1 MPLKEELLSFN
12 LKMSKN
18 SSNHRSFENFF
29 AEKKIQIIIL
39 GALNCEIIF
48 ALLKIKR
55 KRKIDQRGLDP
66 LELHQQFKL
75 NDGGDTAVV

>member
-1 MPLKEELLSFN
+1 
-12 LKMSKN
+12 MSKN

-66 LELHQQFKL
+66 LELLQQFKL
-75 NDGGDTAVV
+75 NDGADTAVV

>member
-18 SSNHRSFENFF
+18 SCNHRSFENFF
-29 AEKKIQIIIL
+29 SEKKIQIIL
-39 GALNCEIIF
+39 GDLKCEIIF

-66 LELHQQFKL
+66 LELLQQFKL

>member
-1 MPLKEELLSFN
+1 
-12 LKMSKN
+12 MSKN

-29 AEKKIQIIIL
+29 SEKKIQMIIL
-39 GALNCEIIF
+39 GEIIF
-48 ALLKIKR
+48 TLLKIKR

-66 LELHQQFKL
+66 LELLQQFKL

>member
-1 MPLKEELLSFN
+1 
-12 LKMSKN
+12 MSKN

-29 AEKKIQIIIL
+29 SEKKIQIIIL
-39 GALNCEIIF
+39 GALKCEIF

-66 LELHQQFKL
+66 LELLQQFKL

>member
-1 MPLKEELLSFN
+1 
-12 LKMSKN
+12 MSRNASNYK
-18 SSNHRSFENFF
+18 SSENFF
-29 AEKKIQIIIL
+29 SEKKIQIKIL
-39 GALNCEIIF
+39 GALKCEIIF

-66 LELHQQFKL
+66 LELLQQFKL

>member
-1 MPLKEELLSFN
+1 M
-12 LKMSKN
+12 
-18 SSNHRSFENFF
+18 
-29 AEKKIQIIIL
+29 IL

-66 LELHQQFKL
+66 LELLQQFKL

>member
-1 MPLKEELLSFN
+1 
-12 LKMSKN
+12 MSKN

-66 LELHQQFKL
+66 LELLQQFKL